1 MVRPSWKCVGSRFTV
16 DVIWWQGR
24 ERFKPLLSDFISGH
38 RTGIPVFYACM
49 QSSLQTRFCTIGIHQ
64 FLISAYSALWAYMV
78 LYKFPLL
85 VLIINAIT
93 LCPQESSWQPPS
105 HYEEYHGS
113 QNGSDHLHD
122 GETDL
127 LGHSFNSMRA
137 QERNMNDSDLERHF
151 ANQGRSM
158 RMLTLCTCV
167 V

>member
-1 MVRPSWKCVGSRFTV
+1 
-16 DVIWWQGR
+16 
-24 ERFKPLLSDFISGH
+24 
-38 RTGIPVFYACM
+38 
-49 QSSLQTRFCTIGIHQ
+49 
-64 FLISAYSALWAYMV
+64 MV

-127 LGHSFNSMRA
+127 LSHSFNSMRA